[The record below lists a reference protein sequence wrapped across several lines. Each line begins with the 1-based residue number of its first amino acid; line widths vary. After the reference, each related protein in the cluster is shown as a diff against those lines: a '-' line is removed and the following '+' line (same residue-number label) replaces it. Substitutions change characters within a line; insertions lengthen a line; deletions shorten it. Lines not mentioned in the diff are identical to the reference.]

1 MWENDRIEL
10 RRAEI
15 RGVMARYDDAFT
27 EVRRRIDQLEG
38 LEDRAS
44 RETAQEALLEAAA
57 EMHLTAGI
65 LEDAAREIVL
75 YLTTEKGVKG
85 NQAARAL
92 GLSSTTVTRWIKRAR
107 VEE

>member
-27 EVRRRIDQLEG
+27 EVRRSLERLG
-38 LEDRAS
+38 ALEDRAE

-57 EMHLTAGI
+57 EMHDTAAV

-85 NQAARAL
+85 NQAAKAL
-92 GLSSTTVTRWIKRAR
+92 GLNSTTVTRWIKRAR
-107 VEE
+107 GDD